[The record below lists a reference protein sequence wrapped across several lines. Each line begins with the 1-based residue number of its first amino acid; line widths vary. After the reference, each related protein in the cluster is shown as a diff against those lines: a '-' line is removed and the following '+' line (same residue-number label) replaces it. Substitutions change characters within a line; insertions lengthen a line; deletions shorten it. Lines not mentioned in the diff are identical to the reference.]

1 MFKKT
6 ESVYCCRKCGTV
18 QALLKKSHDQKVNC
32 PFCNS
37 IMKNVPSSVDM
48 YKTGTDKKYKT
59 WQDVVRKEWAKP
71 RYRDAELYEK
81 REIYEASLIK
91 ETPDKH
97 SKVEQKKQQEEIQ
110 KLKNN
115 SNTINKEKY
124 IPKCPIC
131 GSPNIKP
138 IGAGERTLS
147 VLTLGLLSNK
157 INKSFKCNDCGG
169 TF

>member
-1 MFKKT
+1 M
-6 ESVYCCRKCGTV
+6 VLYCKKCGYIHSDIHIPRLV
-18 QALLKKSHDQKVNC
+18 DKGIC
-32 PFCNS
+32 PICRNKLDETRENRAYFQGRTEKA
-37 IMKNVPSSVDM
+37 MP
-48 YKTGTDKKYKT
+48 T
-59 WQDVVRKEWAKP
+59 WQDVVRNKYLKDINL
-71 RYRDAELYEK
+71 DAEASNK
-81 REIYEASLIK
+81 RSNM
-91 ETPDKH
+91 
-97 SKVEQKKQQEEIQ
+97 EQKQQEEIQ